1 MNFRDLLRCLRTL
14 PETGARLDRLQQNV
28 AHLQQALGRIEERQ
42 LREVKSSALSDH
54 EFKVHSQWG
63 EDGIIQFLI
72 RRVPVARP
80 VFIEFGVQDYTEA
93 NTRFLL
99 TNNNWSGLIFDGSAE
114 AMASVQRDPIYWR
127 YHLKAAQAFITRENI
142 NPLIESHGLSG
153 EIGLLSVDIDGVD
166 YFVWEAITV
175 VQPAIVVVEY
185 NARFGAERAVTVPYD
200 AAFRRSAAHH
210 SNIYYG
216 ASLAALVGL
225 GKRKGYAFAGANS
238 AGNNAFFVRRDL
250 RPDDLPELTAQA
262 GFVDCKFREAR
273 DENGRL
279 AFLDPAPEKALLA
292 TLPLV
297 EVEP

>member
-1 MNFRDLLRCLRTL
+1 MNFSELLNLLRSL
-14 PETGARLDRLQQNV
+14 PENGRRIGQLQQSV
-28 AHLQQALGRIEERQ
+28 AHVQQAIGRIEERQ
-42 LREVKSSALSDH
+42 LREVKSSRLSDH

-72 RRVPVARP
+72 RRVPIARP
-80 VFIEFGVQDYTEA
+80 VFVEFGVQDYTEA

-99 TNNNWSGLIFDGSAE
+99 TNNNWSGLIFDGSAD
-114 AMASVQRDPIYWR
+114 AIATVQRDPIYWR
-127 YHLKAAQAFITRENI
+127 YNLKAAQAFITRENI
-142 NPLIESHGLSG
+142 NSLIESHGLSG

-166 YFVWEAITV
+166 YFVWDAITV
-175 VQPAIVVVEY
+175 VQPAIVIAEY
-185 NARFGAERAVTVPYD
+185 NARFGPDRAVTVPYD
-200 AAFRRSAAHH
+200 AAFQRSRAHH

-225 GKRKGYAFAGANS
+225 GKRKGLAFVGANS

-250 RPDDLPELTAQA
+250 LPADMPELTARD
-262 GFVDCKFREAR
+262 GFVDCKFRESR
-273 DENGRL
+273 DEFGKL
-279 AFLDPAPEKALLA
+279 CFLDAAQEKALLA

>member
-1 MNFRDLLRCLRTL
+1 MNFRSLLQLLRSL
-14 PETGARLDRLQQNV
+14 PEMGRRVGLLQRSMGDV
-28 AHLQQALGRIEERQ
+28 QQALGRIEERQ
-42 LREVKSSALSDH
+42 LRNVKSSALSDH

-72 RRVPVARP
+72 RRVPIARP
-80 VFIEFGVQDYTEA
+80 IFVEFGVQDYTEA

-99 TNNNWSGLIFDGSAE
+99 TNNNWSGLVLDGSAE
-114 AMASVQRDPIYWR
+114 AIASIQREPIYWR
-127 YHLKAAQAFITRENI
+127 HHLKAAQAFVTRENI
-142 NPLIESHGLSG
+142 NALIESHGLSG

-175 VQPAIVVVEY
+175 VQPALVIVEY
-185 NARFGAERAVTVPYD
+185 NARFGPERAVTVPYD
-200 AAFRRSAAHH
+200 AAFQRSRAHH

-225 GKRKGYAFAGANS
+225 GKKKGYAFVGSNS

-250 RPDDLPELTAQA
+250 LPADLRERTARD
-262 GFVDCKFREAR
+262 GFVDGKFREAR

-279 AFLDPAPEKALLA
+279 TFLDAAQEKALLA

>member
-1 MNFRDLLRCLRTL
+1 MNFRELLRCLRTL
-14 PETGARLDRLQQNV
+14 PETGSRLDRLQQNV

-42 LREVKSSALSDH
+42 LRGLQSDKLSDY

-63 EDGIIQFLI
+63 EDGIIQHLL

-99 TNNNWSGLIFDGSAE
+99 TNNNWSGLIFDGSAD
-114 AMASVQRDPIYWR
+114 AIASVQRDPIYWR
-127 YHLKAAQAFITRENI
+127 HQLKAAQAFITRENI
-142 NPLIESHGLSG
+142 NSLIESHGLSG

-166 YFVWEAITV
+166 YFVWDAISV
-175 VQPAIVVVEY
+175 VNPAIVIAEY

-200 AAFRRSAAHH
+200 AAFQRSAAHH

-225 GKRKGYAFAGANS
+225 GKRKGYAFVGANS

-250 RPDDLPELTAQA
+250 LPADLRERTARD

-279 AFLDPAPEKALLA
+279 VFLDPAQERAILA
-292 TLPLV
+292 KLPLV
-297 EVEP
+297 EVES

>member
-1 MNFRDLLRCLRTL
+1 MNFPDLLRLLRSL
-14 PETGARLDRLQQNV
+14 PEIGRRVELLQQGV
-28 AHLQQALGRIEERQ
+28 AHLQEAIGRIEERQ
-42 LREVKSSALSDH
+42 VRDLKASKLSDH
-54 EFKVHSQWG
+54 EFQVHSQWG

-72 RRVPVARP
+72 RSVPIARP
-80 VFIEFGVQDYTEA
+80 IFVEFGVQDYTEA

-99 TNNNWSGLIFDGSAE
+99 TNNNWRGLIFDGSAD
-114 AMASVQRDPIYWR
+114 AIASIQRDPIYWR
-127 YHLKAAQAFITRENI
+127 HHLKAAQAFVTRENI
-142 NPLIESHGLSG
+142 NSLIESHGLSG

-166 YFVWEAITV
+166 YFVWEAITI
-175 VQPAIVVVEY
+175 VQPAIVIAEY

-200 AAFRRSAAHH
+200 GAFQRSVAHH

-225 GKRKGYAFAGANS
+225 GKRKGYAFVGANS

-250 RPDDLPELTAQA
+250 LPADLRERTARD

-273 DENGRL
+273 DESGRL
-279 AFLDPAPEKALLA
+279 VYLEPAQEKALLA
-292 TLPLV
+292 KLPLV

>member
-1 MNFRDLLRCLRTL
+1 MNFFNLLRLLRSL
-14 PETGARLDRLQQNV
+14 PDTGRRVELLQQSMGHV
-28 AHLQQALGRIEERQ
+28 QQAIGRIEERQ
-42 LREVKSSALSDH
+42 LRNVKSPEFSDY

-72 RRVPVARP
+72 RSVPIARP
-80 VFIEFGVQDYTEA
+80 IFIEFGVQDYTEA

-99 TNNNWSGLIFDGSAE
+99 TNNNWSGLILDGSDDAI
-114 AMASVQRDPIYWR
+114 ASIQRDPIYWR
-127 YHLKAAQAFITRENI
+127 YNLKAAQAFVTRENV
-142 NPLIESHGLSG
+142 NSLIESHGLSG

-175 VQPAIVVVEY
+175 VQPALVIAEY
-185 NARFGAERAVTVPYD
+185 NARFGPERAVTVPYD
-200 AAFRRSAAHH
+200 AAFQRGKAHH

-225 GKRKGYAFAGANS
+225 GKRKGYAFVGANS

-250 RPDDLPELTAQA
+250 RPADMRERTARD
-262 GFVDCKFREAR
+262 GFVACKFREAR

-279 AFLDPAPEKALLA
+279 TFLDSAQEKALLA
-292 TLPLV
+292 GLSLV

>member
-1 MNFRDLLRCLRTL
+1 MNFHDLLRFLRSL
-14 PETGARLDRLQQNV
+14 PDAVRRVELLQHSV
-28 AHLQQALGRIEERQ
+28 GHLQQAVGRIEERQ
-42 LREVKSSALSDH
+42 LRDAKSSALSDH

-63 EDGIIQFLI
+63 EDGIIQFLV
-72 RRVPVARP
+72 RRVPIARP
-80 VFIEFGVQDYTEA
+80 IFVEFGVQDYTEA

-114 AMASVQRDPIYWR
+114 AIASVQRDPIYWR
-127 YHLKAAQAFITRENI
+127 YHLRAAQAFITRDNI
-142 NPLIESHGLSG
+142 NSLIESHGLSG

-175 VQPAIVVVEY
+175 VQPAIVIAEY
-185 NARFGAERAVTVPYD
+185 NARFGPERAVTVPYD
-200 AAFRRSAAHH
+200 ATFQRTRAHH

-225 GKRKGYAFAGANS
+225 GKKKGYAFVGANS

-250 RPDDLPELTAQA
+250 LPGDMPERTALE

-273 DENGRL
+273 DATGKL
-279 AFLDPAPEKALLA
+279 AFLDPVEERAILA
-292 TLPLV
+292 KLPLV